1 MGLSMC
7 RSIIEA
13 HGVIWASSNVGPGA
27 TFTSTVPPAR
37 PGDIVLTSRPT
48 PPCQGKTR
56 LETLVL
62 VGDRAA
68 RLVPVPD
75 LGGRATL
82 EAASGGGEA

>member
-1 MGLSMC
+1 MGIVQ
-7 RSIIEA
+7 RWA
-13 HGVIWASSNVGPGA
+13 GRHVYVHGA
-27 TFTSTVPPAR
+27 AR